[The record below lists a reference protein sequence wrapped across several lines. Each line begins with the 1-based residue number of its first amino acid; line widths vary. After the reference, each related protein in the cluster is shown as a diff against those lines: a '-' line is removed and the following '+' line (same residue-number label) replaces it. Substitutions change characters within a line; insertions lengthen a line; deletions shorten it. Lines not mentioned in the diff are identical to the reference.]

1 MQAINEHKA
10 ARAERYARRKAKRHQ
25 DHNHSKC
32 GWVAGNPRYSR
43 RNPTAKMGRN

>member
-10 ARAERYARRKAKRHQ
+10 ARAARYERRKASHKK
-25 DHNHSKC
+25 DGNHGKC
-32 GWVAGNPRYSR
+32 GWVAGNPRYNR